1 MVHKQRVFCITDVTT
16 PEDLAEKL
24 TEHTWTRC
32 TAFRLGKLLFLNDA
46 FSEDGAQEYAAVID
60 GPEQIQVESIT
71 FSWCNHDEALECI
84 RKCIAYAEGK
94 EPAPIQSPVKVLSD
108 HKYPCHLC
116 A

>member
-1 MVHKQRVFCITDVTT
+1 MVHKQRVFCITAVTT

-24 TEHTWTRC
+24 TEHTWTLC

-71 FSWCNHDEALECI
+71 FSWCNYDQALGYIRECVA
-84 RKCIAYAEGK
+84 CAEGK
-94 EPAPIQSPVKVLSD
+94 AVAPFQHPVNVLSG